1 MMAQSQRKLFLFL
14 ILMVNVAV
22 TVVTL
27 IQAGGSHGFSA
38 NELLHAWAYGLV
50 YANVTGIP
58 AILLLP
64 PMIER
69 LMARRWPTLSVVMI
83 GVVLFVALGSLLAQL
98 LLMWTGLVVPQH
110 FWREYFY
117 TLRLG
122 VLIAV
127 IFGLGAF
134 FYASLRER
142 VRQAEQK
149 LHEKELS
156 EERASKLAAEAQ
168 LRSLES
174 RIHPHFLFNTLNSIS
189 SLITMNPVQ
198 AEQMVGRLATLLRSS
213 LDTTTQPS
221 IPLRQELA
229 MVRDYLEIE
238 NARFGSKL
246 RGGMEVPDE
255 LLDSGVPPFSIQSLV
270 ENAVKHGIAPQ
281 AGGGE
286 VLVTAS
292 VENGSLRIEVS
303 DTGPGFDL
311 RDIRA
316 DHGLDS
322 LVRRLDSLFG
332 PSAHLNVLQ
341 RNGRCVVEMVLPR
354 S

>member
-1 MMAQSQRKLFLFL
+1 MRGVVVMDG
-14 ILMVNVAV
+14 LMGGLAV
-22 TVVTL
+22 
-27 IQAGGSHGFSA
+27 G
-38 NELLHAWAYGLV
+38 
-50 YANVTGIP
+50 GIP
-58 AILLLP
+58 TILSI
-64 PMIER
+64 M
-69 LMARRWPTLSVVMI
+69 V

-98 LLMWTGLVVPQH
+98 LLMWTGAAVPQH
-110 FWREYFY
+110 FWGEYFR
-117 TLRLG
+117 TLRVG
-122 VLIAV
+122 VMRGV
-127 IFGLGAF
+127 ICGWGAL

-156 EERASKLAAEAQ
+156 EERARKLAAEAQ

-174 RIHPHFLFNTLNSIS
+174 RIHPYFLFNTLNSIS

-198 AEQMVGRLATLLRSS
+198 AEQMVGRLAALLRSS
-213 LDTTTQPS
+213 LDTTTRPS

-246 RGGMEVPDE
+246 RGAVEIPDE
-255 LLDSGVPPFSIQSLV
+255 LLDSGVPPLSIQSLV
-270 ENAVKHGIAPQ
+270 ENAVKHGLTPQ

-292 VENGSLRIEVS
+292 VENGNLRIEGS

-311 RDIRA
+311 RTVRA
-316 DHGLDS
+316 GHLLDN

-332 PSAHLNVLQ
+332 PSAHLNVFQ

>member
-1 MMAQSQRKLFLFL
+1 MAQVERKWPFLL
-14 ILMVNVAV
+14 IWINLAV
-22 TVVTL
+22 TVVGL
-27 IQAGGSHGFSA
+27 IQAGGNRDFSA
-38 NELLHAWAYGLV
+38 NELLHAWAYSLV

-64 PMIER
+64 RLIER
-69 LMARRWPTLSVVMI
+69 LTARRVPTILSMMI

-98 LLMWTGLVVPQH
+98 LLMWTGIAVPQH
-110 FWREYFY
+110 FWREYFR
-117 TLRLG
+117 TLRVG

-127 IFGLGAF
+127 IFGLGAL
-134 FYASLRER
+134 FYTSLRER

-149 LHEKELS
+149 LHEKELA
-156 EERASKLAAEAQ
+156 EERTRKLAAEAQ

-189 SLITMNPVQ
+189 SLITMDPVQ
-198 AEQMVGRLATLLRSS
+198 AERMVGRLAALLRSS
-213 LDTTTQPS
+213 LDTTTRPS

-246 RGGMEVPDE
+246 RGCVEVPEE
-255 LLDSGVPPFSIQSLV
+255 LLDSGVPPLSIQSLV
-270 ENAVKHGIAPQ
+270 ENAVKHGITPQ

-311 RDIRA
+311 RAIRA
-316 DHGLDS
+316 DYGLDN

-332 PSAHLNVLQ
+332 PSAHLNVFQ
-341 RNGRCVVEMVLPR
+341 RHGRCVVEMVLPR

>member
-1 MMAQSQRKLFLFL
+1 MMAQAQRKRFFLL
-14 ILMVNVAV
+14 IWINLAV
-22 TVVTL
+22 IVVGL
-27 IQAGGSHGFSA
+27 IQVGGGRDFSA
-38 NELLHAWAYGLV
+38 NERWHAWAYSLV

-64 PMIER
+64 PLIER
-69 LMARRWPTLSVVMI
+69 FAGRRFPAIAGMMI
-83 GVVLFVALGSLLAQL
+83 GVVLFVALGSMLAQL
-98 LLMWTGLVVPQH
+98 LLMWTGVAVPQH
-110 FWREYFY
+110 FWRQYFV
-117 TLRLG
+117 TLRVG
-122 VLIAV
+122 VLLAV
-127 IFGLGAF
+127 IFGLGGF
-134 FYASLRER
+134 FYGSLRER

-149 LHEKELS
+149 LHEKELA
-156 EERASKLAAEAQ
+156 EERARKLAAEAQ

-198 AEQMVGRLATLLRSS
+198 AEQMVGRLAALLRSS
-213 LDTTTQPS
+213 LDTTTRPS

-246 RGGMEVPDE
+246 RGAVEIPDE
-255 LLDSGVPPFSIQSLV
+255 LLDSGVPPLSIQSLV
-270 ENAVKHGIAPQ
+270 ENAVKHGITPQ

-292 VENGSLRIEVS
+292 VGNGSLRIEVS

-311 RDIRA
+311 RAIRA
-316 DHGLDS
+316 DHGLDN

-332 PSAHLNVLQ
+332 PSAHLNVFQ

>member
-1 MMAQSQRKLFLFL
+1 MAQTQRKWLFSL
-14 ILMVNVAV
+14 ISVNLAV

-27 IQAGGSHGFSA
+27 IQAGGDRDFSG
-38 NELLHAWAYGLV
+38 NELLHAWAYALV

-58 AILLLP
+58 AVLLLP
-64 PMIER
+64 PLIER
-69 LMARRWPTLSVVMI
+69 LAVRRIPTILSIMV

-98 LLMWTGLVVPQH
+98 LLMWTGAAVPQH
-110 FWREYFY
+110 FWGEYFR
-117 TLRLG
+117 TLRVG

-127 IFGLGAF
+127 IFGLSAL
-134 FYASLRER
+134 FYTSLRER

-156 EERASKLAAEAQ
+156 EERARKLAAEAQ

-189 SLITMNPVQ
+189 SLITMDPVQ
-198 AEQMVGRLATLLRSS
+198 AEQMVGRLAALLRSS

-246 RGGMEVPDE
+246 RGGVEVPEE
-255 LLDSGVPPFSIQSLV
+255 LLDSGVPPLSIQSLV
-270 ENAVKHGIAPQ
+270 ENAVKHGITPQ

-292 VENGSLRIEVS
+292 VGNGSLRIEVS

-311 RDIRA
+311 RAVRA
-316 DHGLDS
+316 DHGLDN

-332 PSAHLNVLQ
+332 PGAHLNVFQ
-341 RNGRCVVEMVLPR
+341 RHGRCVVEMVLPR